1 MKLWWSL
8 LLVLGVVLSI
18 MSITAQAE
26 SDVWE
31 EDDER
36 EVLVRTVR
44 GTKDRASGSNGPVCR
59 YSKGEWSECDPKTN
73 MRSRSLSL
81 KKGDKTCEQTK
92 NIQKKCKKGKACRY
106 DKGTFSACVNMS
118 MTRVDNL
125 KPNSDSSCDQT
136 RRITKSCKPEAA
148 SSKKVTKADRNRKT
162 GKQ

>member
-44 GTKDRASGSNGPVCR
+44 GTKDR
-59 YSKGEWSECDPKTN
+59 
-73 MRSRSLSL
+73 
-81 KKGDKTCEQTK
+81 
-92 NIQKKCKKGKACRY
+92 
-106 DKGTFSACVNMS
+106 GTFSVNIF
-118 MTRVDNL
+118 T
-125 KPNSDSSCDQT
+125 
-136 RRITKSCKPEAA
+136 
-148 SSKKVTKADRNRKT
+148 
-162 GKQ
+162 